1 MLTLCIRA
9 IIFLSKL
16 NMWFY
21 PGWLPYFWVKS
32 TVFFIALIRISFTFS
47 YFQEDQK
54 ILLLILKVHPFF
66 VGFSF
71 WDLTKITSGQK
82 IQRNLSSELAHEN
95 DDYGSHMCT
104 PHDLTQYFVK
114 IDVFSSVWETKLR
127 TQNL

>member
-21 PGWLPYFWVKS
+21 PGWSPYFWVNQLLS
-32 TVFFIALIRISFTFS
+32 LLHMNFIYFLIFKKIKRFSFQFWKYT
-47 YFQEDQK
+47 
-54 ILLLILKVHPFF
+54 PFF